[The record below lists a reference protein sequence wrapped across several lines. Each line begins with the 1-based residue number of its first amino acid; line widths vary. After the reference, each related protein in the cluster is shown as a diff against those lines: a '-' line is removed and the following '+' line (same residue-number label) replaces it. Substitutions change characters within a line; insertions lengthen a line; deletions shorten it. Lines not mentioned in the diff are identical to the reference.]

1 MLLKRWR
8 LSLLTPTQF
17 LLLFFFPIGEGG
29 SNDATGAA
37 RNKFLFWNYP
47 VSDIVLQQTKQIET
61 VTFLYLVI
69 SFSSTSSRQLM
80 TELLPVESPPVGAHY
95 TPYLP

>member
-29 SNDATGAA
+29 SSTGAA